1 LLLVDELDSVL
12 VASHI
17 NFISAVRS
25 KTRLL

>member
-12 VASHI
+12 VASPI

-25 KTRLL
+25 KARLL